1 MNVSSFSVKRPVLTI
16 MASLI
21 VIIIGAISLTRLS
34 VDLMPDITYPTL
46 SISTG
51 YEDASPEEV
60 EDLITIPIEEAMSA
74 VPGVDE
80 VTSVSAEGQSSVR
93 VSFAWGTDLNEA
105 ANDVRERLDR
115 VLPRLPEDVERP
127 RLRKFD
133 LAAFPILIL
142 GVSSNLDPI
151 QVRKLIDDQVKN
163 RIEKIPGV
171 ASLDIRGGLDREIHV
186 NLDSEKMKA
195 LGLPIDQILSRLKE
209 ENINLPAGT
218 IEQGFQDVTI
228 RTPGVYNNLD
238 ELKNTV
244 VAIRDGVP
252 IQLKE
257 IAGVEDAWEK
267 VSRIVRVN
275 NKPGIRMSVS
285 KQSGKNT
292 VEVATGVLQEIE
304 RINRDLPQIQI
315 VTIIDS
321 SDYIKRSITNIGT
334 IILYGGVLAIAVLL
348 FFLRNIP
355 STAIIATTIPISIV
369 ATFALMY
376 FNDFTL
382 NLMTL
387 GGLALGVGMLVDN
400 AIVVLENIYRLRES
414 GEDRISAAIK
424 GSQEVAAAV
433 IASTLTTLAVF
444 LPLIFI
450 RGMSG
455 IMFEQLSYVI
465 GFSLI
470 CSLAAA
476 LTLVPMLAARV
487 RLPMSLGNE
496 SENTMGR
503 WFFQVTAKFFQQLE
517 DAYKNVLG
525 FALNHRIVTVGSA
538 FLLLGGSLFLIP
550 YVGVE
555 LMPASDEGEVRVNA
569 EMAVGTRLELMDRT
583 FQKIEKIV
591 YGAVPEIDNT
601 VSFLGGSSWRSR
613 GSNTGSMRIALKPL
627 KERTR
632 SSEEIAADLRK
643 KLSFIP
649 GTKIRT
655 RAGGGLFILRMGT
668 GGTERVQIEV
678 HGYDLETSNEL
689 ALRVEDVITGIP
701 GITDT
706 RISRETGTPEE
717 LIIVDRQ
724 KAADMKLTI
733 SKIANMLQTVL
744 SGTSAGNYREG
755 GSEYRIRVKLADKGK
770 SELRDIL
777 DLPVT
782 NADGEQVVLKNVV
795 QVRPRRGPVL
805 IERKSQERV
814 TYVTAN
820 TSGRDMGSILEDIR
834 KGLQSVPI
842 PRDFNIIFGGDYQE
856 QQKAFRELLISFMLA
871 IILVY
876 MVMASLYES
885 LRYPFVVMFSVP
897 MAAIGVIL
905 MLLFTHTT
913 FNIQSYI
920 GCIMLGGIVVNNAI
934 LLVDHINLLRRRDGF
949 PLREAIEEA
958 GRRRLRPVLMTA
970 STTILAM
977 TPLAMGLG
985 EGGDAQAPM
994 ARAIIGGLISS
1005 NLITLIILPAIYA
1018 LFEGNKL
1025 KSVQAL
1031 ASEGPENVSKDKRI
1045 KESM

>member
-1 MNVSSFSVKRPVLTI
+1 
-16 MASLI
+16 
-21 VIIIGAISLTRLS
+21 
-34 VDLMPDITYPTL
+34 
-46 SISTG
+46 
-51 YEDASPEEV
+51 
-60 EDLITIPIEEAMSA
+60 
-74 VPGVDE
+74 
-80 VTSVSAEGQSSVR
+80 
-93 VSFAWGTDLNEA
+93 
-105 ANDVRERLDR
+105 
-115 VLPRLPEDVERP
+115 
-127 RLRKFD
+127 
-133 LAAFPILIL
+133 
-142 GVSSNLDPI
+142 
-151 QVRKLIDDQVKN
+151 
-163 RIEKIPGV
+163 
-171 ASLDIRGGLDREIHV
+171 
-186 NLDSEKMKA
+186 
-195 LGLPIDQILSRLKE
+195 
-209 ENINLPAGT
+209 
-218 IEQGFQDVTI
+218 
-228 RTPGVYNNLD
+228 
-238 ELKNTV
+238 
-244 VAIRDGVP
+244 
-252 IQLKE
+252 
-257 IAGVEDAWEK
+257 
-267 VSRIVRVN
+267 
-275 NKPGIRMSVS
+275 MSVS

-292 VEVATGVLQEIE
+292 VEVATRVLQEIE
-304 RINRDLPQIQI
+304 TINRDLPQIQI

-321 SDYIKRSITNIGT
+321 SDYIKRSITNVGS
-334 IILYGGVLAIAVLL
+334 IILYGGVLAICVLL

-355 STAIIATTIPISIV
+355 STAIIATTIPVSIV

-376 FNDFTL
+376 FNGFTL

-400 AIVVLENIYRLRES
+400 AIVVLENIYRLREA

-424 GSQEVAAAV
+424 GSQEVTAAV

-487 RLPMSLGNE
+487 QLPISSGNE
-496 SENTMGR
+496 SGNGTGGWLFQITAR
-503 WFFQVTAKFFQQLE
+503 FFKQME
-517 DAYKNVLG
+517 DAYTRILG
-525 FALNHRIVTVGSA
+525 MALNHRILVVGSA
-538 FLLLGGSLFLIP
+538 FLLLGASLFLIP

-569 EMAVGTRLELMDRT
+569 EMAVGTRLELMDRA

-591 YGAVPEIDNT
+591 YEAVPEIDNT
-601 VSFLGGSSWRSR
+601 VSFLGGSSWRAR

-627 KERTR
+627 KERKR
-632 SSEEIAADLRK
+632 SSEEIASDLRK
-643 KLSFIP
+643 KLNFIP
-649 GTKIRT
+649 GTTVRT
-655 RAGGGLFILRMGT
+655 RAGGGLFILRIGS
-668 GGTERVQIEV
+668 GGAERVQIEV
-678 HGYDLETSNEL
+678 HGYDLETSDEL
-689 ALRVEDVITGIP
+689 ALRVEEVVAGIP

-706 RISRETGTPEE
+706 SVSRDTGTPEE

-733 SKIANMLQTVL
+733 SSIANMLQTVL

-770 SELRDIL
+770 TELRDIL

-782 NADGEQVVLKNVV
+782 NADGDQVILKNVV
-795 QVRPRRGPVL
+795 QVRPRQGPVL

-820 TSGRDMGSILEDIR
+820 TSDRDMGSILGDIR
-834 KGLQSVPI
+834 EGLQSVPI

-856 QQKAFRELLISFMLA
+856 QQKAFKELLISFILA
-871 IILVY
+871 LILVY

-885 LRYPFVVMFSVP
+885 LRYPFAVMFSVP

-1005 NLITLIILPAIYA
+1005 NLITLIILPAIYT
-1018 LFEGNKL
+1018 LIEGK
-1025 KSVQAL
+1025 KPKAVQAL
-1031 ASEGPENVSKDKRI
+1031 ASERPGNMSKDKRLE
-1045 KESM
+1045 ESM